1 MLAMLLLLIDSEED
15 QRKFEE
21 LYHRYKQLMFHVSR
35 DYFHTESAVEDAVQE
50 AFIRIIKNFSKIGEI
65 NCPQTKHFIVIV
77 VRSTCID
84 LLRTGK
90 GEGVA
95 IPWEDVPENLRPC
108 AKLEEKEAYGQLVDV
123 LRSLPQ
129 TYRDVMTLRHLQK
142 LPLDQISSITGF
154 SVDYVK
160 KILQRGKKKQRLVKV
175 YGISE
180 SFFFFM

>member
-95 IPWEDVPENLRPC
+95 IPWEDVPEVEAPENLRPG

-129 TYRDVMTLRHLQK
+129 TYRDVMTLRQLQK
-142 LPLDQISSITGF
+142 LPLNQISSITGF

-160 KILQRGKKKQRLVKV
+160 KILQRGKKKLEKALEEME
-175 YGISE
+175 GI
-180 SFFFFM
+180 

>member
-90 GEGVA
+90 GNSLGRCSGGRSSGESQAGCKIRRERSVWPA
-95 IPWEDVPENLRPC
+95 CGC
-108 AKLEEKEAYGQLVDV
+108 ASLSSTDLPGCDDLTAFTKIAARSNFQHYG
-123 LRSLPQ
+123 
-129 TYRDVMTLRHLQK
+129 
-142 LPLDQISSITGF
+142 
-154 SVDYVK
+154 
-160 KILQRGKKKQRLVKV
+160 
-175 YGISE
+175 
-180 SFFFFM
+180 FFR

>member
-21 LYHRYKQLMFHVSR
+21 LYHQYKQLMFHVSR

-95 IPWEDVPENLRPC
+95 IPWEDVPEVEAPENLRPG

-142 LPLDQISSITGF
+142 LPLNQISSITGF

-160 KILQRGKKKQRLVKV
+160 KILQRGKKKLEKALEEME
-175 YGISE
+175 GI
-180 SFFFFM
+180 

>member
-95 IPWEDVPENLRPC
+95 IPWEDVPEVEAPENLQAGCKIRRERSVWPACGC
-108 AKLEEKEAYGQLVDV
+108 ASLSSTDLPGCDDLTAFTKIAARSNFQHYG
-123 LRSLPQ
+123 
-129 TYRDVMTLRHLQK
+129 
-142 LPLDQISSITGF
+142 
-154 SVDYVK
+154 
-160 KILQRGKKKQRLVKV
+160 
-175 YGISE
+175 
-180 SFFFFM
+180 FFR

>member
-95 IPWEDVPENLRPC
+95 IPWEDVPEVEAPENLRPG

-123 LRSLPQ
+123 
-129 TYRDVMTLRHLQK
+129 MTLRHLQK
-142 LPLDQISSITGF
+142 LPLNQISSITGF

-160 KILQRGKKKQRLVKV
+160 KILQRGKKKLEKALEEME
-175 YGISE
+175 GI
-180 SFFFFM
+180 